1 MMKEATKKID
11 KEHMKRSNRQL
22 VFHEIHRSGSISR
35 RQLSKLTGLAPM
47 SVGRIA
53 DELIGMRVVGELEEN
68 EQETEKE
75 QAHMVGRRP
84 KMLQIVPDR
93 MLSPALEL
101 DRNRIRAG
109 IMDIHGRILVQTEHR
124 ENLAELTPEEVVEL
138 CASQLEELSQR
149 AEKLLQ
155 GQREPFEVLGVV
167 CPGIVDSKRGI
178 VRFSSQLQW
187 QDVDFV
193 KMLRERLGIENIQ
206 LDNEVKARGQAE
218 ATFGAG
224 QNLKR
229 VALLNIGSGV
239 GSCLV
244 IRRKI
249 YRGKGNMAGEIGH
262 VCIDPNGML
271 CECGQRGCLQTYL
284 SDLSLL
290 QDARKFVPNCTLDT
304 LFAAYGRQET
314 WAINIIMH
322 AVRYVVLAIEM
333 LRNLYAP
340 NIIVLCGKMI
350 ESYPQLQQ
358 AILDEYRSKRSRYD
372 NQMELAVSHFGKD
385 GNLIGAGTLAL
396 NLNFEVKA

>member
-1 MMKEATKKID
+1 MKETTKKID

-35 RQLSKLTGLAPM
+35 RQLSKLTGLTPM

-53 DELIGMRVVGELEEN
+53 DELIGMGVVTEIEDICQDDG
-68 EQETEKE
+68 EKE

-84 KMLQIVPDR
+84 KMLQIVPDK

-101 DRNRIRAG
+101 DRSRIRAG

-124 ENLAELTPEEVVEL
+124 ENLAQLCPEEVVEL
-138 CASQLEELSQR
+138 CVQQLGQLSER
-149 AEKLLQ
+149 AAAVFKREP
-155 GQREPFEVLGVV
+155 EPFEVLGVV

-187 QDVDFV
+187 QDVNLV
-193 KMLRERLGIENIQ
+193 GLLRERLGIENIQ
-206 LDNEVKARGQAE
+206 LDNEVKSRGQAE

-262 VCIDPNGML
+262 VCINPDGML

-290 QDARKFVPNCTLDT
+290 QDARKFDPGCTLDS
-304 LFAAYGRQET
+304 LFEQCAMWCWPSRCCATSMRPTSLCCAAR
-314 WAINIIMH
+314 
-322 AVRYVVLAIEM
+322 
-333 LRNLYAP
+333 
-340 NIIVLCGKMI
+340 
-350 ESYPQLQQ
+350 
-358 AILDEYRSKRSRYD
+358 
-372 NQMELAVSHFGKD
+372 
-385 GNLIGAGTLAL
+385 
-396 NLNFEVKA
+396 

>member
-1 MMKEATKKID
+1 MKEATKKID

-35 RQLSKLTGLAPM
+35 RQLSKLTGLTPM

-53 DELIGMRVVGELEEN
+53 DELIGMGVVTELEDSTQDEG
-68 EQETEKE
+68 EKE
-75 QAHMVGRRP
+75 QAHLVGRRP
-84 KMLQIVPDR
+84 KMLQIVPDK

-101 DRNRIRAG
+101 DRSRIRAG

-124 ENLAELTPEEVVEL
+124 QNLAQLCPEEVVEL
-138 CASQLEELSQR
+138 CAQQMQELLVR
-149 AEKLLQ
+149 AAAIFKREL
-155 GQREPFEVLGVV
+155 EPFEVLGVV

-187 QDVDFV
+187 QDVNFV
-193 KMLRERLGIENIQ
+193 KLLRERLGIENIQ
-206 LDNEVKARGQAE
+206 LDNEVKSRGQAE

-262 VCIDPNGML
+262 VCINPDGML

-290 QDARKFVPNCTLDT
+290 QDARKFDPSCTLDS
-304 LFAAYGRQET
+304 LFEAYGRQET
-314 WAINIIMH
+314 WAVNIIMH

-350 ESYPQLQQ
+350 ESYPHLQQ
-358 AILDEYRSKRSRYD
+358 AILDEYRAKRSRYD
-372 NQMELAVSHFGKD
+372 NEMELAVSHFGKD

>member
-1 MMKEATKKID
+1 MKEATKKID

-35 RQLSKLTGLAPM
+35 RQLSKLTGLTPM

-53 DELIGMRVVGELEEN
+53 DELIGMGVVTELEEN
-68 EQETEKE
+68 DQETEKE

-262 VCIDPNGML
+262 VCIDPT
-271 CECGQRGCLQTYL
+271 ECCANADSADVCRPICPTCRCCRTHASLTQTAHWTRCLQPMADRRPGRSTL
-284 SDLSLL
+284 SCTRCGMWCLPSRCCAICTRPTSLCCA
-290 QDARKFVPNCTLDT
+290 AR
-304 LFAAYGRQET
+304 
-314 WAINIIMH
+314 
-322 AVRYVVLAIEM
+322 
-333 LRNLYAP
+333 
-340 NIIVLCGKMI
+340 
-350 ESYPQLQQ
+350 
-358 AILDEYRSKRSRYD
+358 
-372 NQMELAVSHFGKD
+372 
-385 GNLIGAGTLAL
+385 
-396 NLNFEVKA
+396 